1 MREIRPEELQ
11 KNPYQMIGKEWLL
24 VTAEKDGKVN
34 TMTASWGGV
43 GIMWNK
49 PVAYVFLRPQRYTKE
64 FVDQGETFSLSVLG
78 EGYRETLRYFGSVSG
93 REEDKITKS
102 GLKVAHDGATPYF
115 EEANTVMVCR
125 KLYAQS
131 YDPACFID
139 ESLDEKNYPNKDYHV
154 MYIAEIEK
162 VLAD

>member
-11 KNPYQMIGKEWLL
+11 KNPFQMIGKEWLL

-43 GIMWNK
+43 GIMWNR

-78 EGYRETLRYFGSVSG
+78 LSLIHISEPTR
-93 REEDKITKS
+93 
-102 GLKVAHDGATPYF
+102 PY
-115 EEANTVMVCR
+115 
-125 KLYAQS
+125 
-131 YDPACFID
+131 
-139 ESLDEKNYPNKDYHV
+139 
-154 MYIAEIEK
+154 
-162 VLAD
+162 